1 MKTKK
6 IYTVARYTDTD
17 YDAEP
22 EWKQYRHRSTKLER
36 LIKPSI
42 NYGLTRENIQTI
54 KEYTK

>member
-22 EWKQYRHRSTKLER
+22 EWKQYRHRSTKL
-36 LIKPSI
+36 IKPSI